1 MRPLGR
7 LVSGPVR
14 SVSESATA
22 FDRRLCMHVS
32 RMGQG
37 TERVERDASV
47 VYAQGVVAGISLCV
61 AALQR
66 RERLIDYLRRWEHQL
81 RIREEREHGG

>member
-1 MRPLGR
+1 M
-7 LVSGPVR
+7 SGPVR
-14 SVSESATA
+14 SIAETATA

-37 TERVERDASV
+37 TNPVLRDASV
-47 VYAQGVVAGISLCV
+47 VYAEGVVAGISLCV

-66 RERLIDYLRRWEHQL
+66 RERLIDYLKRWENQL
-81 RIREEREHGG
+81 RIRQEREHVG